1 MRVAARD
8 SSCMS
13 AAPLTIDLTAHAI
26 RRFRDRV
33 RPALDLDCAADEL
46 ARLIGQAELTP
57 EAPAWV
63 EGFAYLYL
71 VVGDVVLTLDPAF
84 GDPERL
90 VATTCLVR
98 NGHPRRRRRRGGYR
112 RPAFAQAA

>member
-1 MRVAARD
+1 MPAAVT
-8 SSCMS
+8 
-13 AAPLTIDLTAHAI
+13 TIDLTAHAV

-46 ARLIGQAELTP
+46 ARLVGQAELTP
-57 EAPAWV
+57 EPPAWV

-71 VVGDVVLTLDPAF
+71 VVGDVVLTLDPALS
-84 GDPERL
+84 DPERL

-98 NGHPRRRRRRGGYR
+98 NGHPRRRRPRRGSYR
-112 RPAFAQAA
+112 RPCFVTAG